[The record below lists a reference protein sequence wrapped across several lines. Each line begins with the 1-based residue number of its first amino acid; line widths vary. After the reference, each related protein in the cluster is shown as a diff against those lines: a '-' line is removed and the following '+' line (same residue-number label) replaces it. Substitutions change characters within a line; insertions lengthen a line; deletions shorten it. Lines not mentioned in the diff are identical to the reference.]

1 MGKKRG
7 MHIVKVERLYHKAD
21 YFTVT
26 YKHSKCRHARTYQT
40 YVKAID
46 ELAAYM
52 QLKAFHKGANQ

>member
-1 MGKKRG
+1 